1 MLIII
6 SCLAIMYLTFDNSHV
21 WLLLVHG
28 HTGEKGSNFP
38 VPIFIEPHSYTPK
51 GHLNCLKEV

>member
-6 SCLAIMYLTFDNSHV
+6 SRSAIMYLTFDKSHV

-28 HTGEKGSNFP
+28 HVGEKGSNFP
-38 VPIFIEPHSYTPK
+38 VPIFIKPHSYTPK
-51 GHLNCLKEV
+51 GHLHCLKEV